1 MLLFRLPVYHRKM
14 KKKNSGTS
22 SQEILIGRKPVVD
35 ALAAEVPIS
44 AVWIDRAL
52 RGPEEIQIRK
62 MAKDQAIPLK
72 RVARQVLN
80 KKTKANHQGVVAF
93 TSPVRFADLENVI
106 QHVFTQGETPLLLY
120 LDRIQDVGNLGS
132 IIRTAEVMG
141 VHAIILPAQK
151 MAPVN
156 DQVIKIS
163 AGAVFHIPVCRI
175 NHVTDAMELMKNT
188 GIRIVA
194 SSLKSDKKIKDTNLT
209 DPVCLVIGSEDTGIS
224 PEIESLAQEFFII
237 PQFGHTES
245 LNAAVAAA
253 MMVYEAQRQR
263 DQSLLP

>member
-1 MLLFRLPVYHRKM
+1 MPPSCLRVYYQRM
-14 KKKNSGTS
+14 KKNNES
-22 SQEILIGRKPVVD
+22 SRQELLIGRKPVAD
-35 ALAAEVPIS
+35 ALSSEVPLS
-44 AVWIDRAL
+44 AIWIDRAL

-62 MAKDQAIPLK
+62 WAKEQNIPLK

-80 KKTKANHQGVVAF
+80 KKTKANHQGVIAF

-106 QHVFTQGETPLLLY
+106 QHVFSQGETPLLLY

-141 VHAIILPAQK
+141 VHALVIPAQK
-151 MAPVN
+151 MAPIN

-194 SSLKSDKKIKDTNLT
+194 SSLKSDKKMKDVDLT

-224 PEIESLAQEFFII
+224 QEIESLAEEFFII
-237 PQFGHTES
+237 PQYGHTES

-253 MMVYEAQRQR
+253 MMMYEARRQR
-263 DQSLLP
+263 NEVLR